1 MIGIRDILKF
11 ELLPSVSVTSYVSSW
26 RTQTVAVDCKAGY
39 GLLAIGASATDVEA
53 RFLGDSTW
61 TNIKSM
67 PLDVSA
73 FNNQQKQVEIRYRAT
88 SAVDEFFAIRLARI

>member
-11 ELLPSVSVTSYVSSW
+11 ELLPSISVKAYVSNW
-26 RTQTVAVDCKAGY
+26 RTQTVAVDCKTGY

-61 TNIKSM
+61 TNIKST

-73 FNNQQKQVEIRYRAT
+73 FDNQQKQVEIRCRAI
-88 SAVDEFFAIRLARI
+88 SAVEEFFVISLARI